1 MSALAPRFE
10 AMQTVYEDEAI
21 TIAPHQEDG
30 ACCPTSRI
38 LCAISLTVSGLSVA
52 RRFIGT

>member
-1 MSALAPRFE
+1 MPCSFE

-21 TIAPHQEDG
+21 TIAPHQDG
-30 ACCPTSRI
+30 CLLSDSRI
-38 LCAISLTVSGLSVA
+38 LCAISWTVSGLSVA